1 MQRTAIVLTN
11 GDFLTVHGKTAH
23 GLVRSSGRFR
33 ILGVVDQLHAGKDAG
48 ELLDGVRRG
57 IPIFPS
63 IGGALSALGSRP
75 DFCVVGVATHGGK
88 LVASLRALLK
98 EALAAGM
105 SIVNGLHEY
114 ASDDPDLAA
123 LARRDG
129 AVIIDVRKPKPK
141 SELHFWTG
149 AILRLATPRIAVIG
163 MDCAIGKRTTARYLV
178 EACSAAGIKSEMIYT
193 GQTGWMQGS
202 DYGVVLDS
210 VTNDF
215 VSGELEHA
223 ILSCARER
231 NPDLLVIEGQS
242 SLRNPCGP
250 CGSELLL
257 SGAARGVILQHAP
270 CRRFFEGYEKLGCM
284 IPPVAEEIELIGMFG
299 SRVLAVA
306 LNREGL
312 DDQALARERERLRRE
327 LGIPVVDPLQA
338 IGELVPVVKAYMAE
352 EKARF
357 EKERR

>member
-1 MQRTAIVLTN
+1 MQKTAIVLTN

-23 GLVRSSGRFR
+23 GLVRSSSRFK
-33 ILGVVDQLHAGKDAG
+33 ILGVVDHLHAGKDAG

-63 IGGALSALGSRP
+63 IGEALAKLGAQP

-88 LVASLRALLK
+88 LVASLRTLLK
-98 EALAAGM
+98 EALALGM

-114 ASDDPDLAA
+114 ASDDLDLAA

-149 AILRLATPRIAVIG
+149 GILRLATPRIAVIG
-163 MDCAIGKRTTARYLV
+163 MDCAIGKRTTARLLV
-178 EACSAAGIKSEMIYT
+178 ETCTAAGIKSEMIYT

-202 DYGVVLDS
+202 DYGVVIDS

-231 NPDLLVIEGQS
+231 NPDLIVLEGQS

-257 SGAARGVILQHAP
+257 SGGARGVILQHAP
-270 CRRFFEGYEKLGCM
+270 GRRYFEGYEKHGLA
-284 IPPVAEEIELIGMFG
+284 IPPVAGEIELVRMFG
-299 SRVLAVA
+299 SRVLAVT
-306 LNREGL
+306 LNRDGL
-312 DDQALARERERLRRE
+312 DEKALAKEQACLRGE
-327 LGIPVVDPLQA
+327 LGIPVIDPLRA
-338 IGELVPVVKAYMAE
+338 IGELLPVVKAYMAE

-357 EKERR
+357 EKEKR